1 MILVLVAGG
10 GKEISMGTVMRNF
23 LYNAGYQILCII
35 IPLIT
40 MPYLAYRLGA
50 GAIGINSYTNSVIS
64 LFTTFGLL
72 GLTNYSSREIACSN
86 AEGQEELS
94 KTFISLCVIRCMLL
108 AACMCIYLPV
118 SFLSEYTL
126 YFLLQI
132 FLLLYNFLDI
142 SWLFVGI
149 EEMRTVVIRN
159 SIVKIAST
167 AMIFLS
173 VRQESDLGRYII
185 INGGGMLAGA
195 CIMFPQAAKYIR
207 RVHVGREDITKH
219 IVPALRL
226 FLPQA
231 ASSIYVM
238 FDKTMIKWLTG
249 EVVSVGFYDQSQ
261 MIVRVPTM
269 LAGSLSTVMLPR
281 ISYEYC
287 RENMGQIKKYLE
299 LSMNLIVTAAY
310 PIFSGLAGIAPT
322 LIHWYLGGEFLECIS
337 LLQMSCIIILPVFIT
352 NVTGVMYLMGLNKT
366 KELTVS
372 YASAAMINLV
382 VNMLFIPSFGAY
394 GAVFGTIC
402 AEFTVLCIQY
412 HYMKIHIGSMHLAR
426 RSVKSIFSSVI
437 MLFFVWQV
445 GRLLGNGVMSTI
457 AQVLAGGAV
466 YILCMWLM
474 RDSVIKDFVSAAHG
488 VRRWKGKCGEDNL

>member
-1 MILVLVAGG
+1 MILALMAGG
-10 GKEISMGTVMRNF
+10 GKEISMGKVMRNF
-23 LYNAGYQILCII
+23 LYNAGYQILCIM

-40 MPYLAYRLGA
+40 MPYLAHRLGA

-72 GLTNYSSREIACSN
+72 GLTNYSSREVACSS
-86 AEGQEELS
+86 AKGKEELS
-94 KTFISLCVIRCMLL
+94 KTFISLCMIRCMLL
-108 AACMCIYLPV
+108 VICMGIYLPV
-118 SFLSEYTL
+118 SFLLEYTV

-149 EEMRTVVIRN
+149 EEMKTVVIRN

-167 AMIFLS
+167 VMIFLS
-173 VRQESDLGRYII
+173 VRQESDLGKYIV

-207 RVHVGREDITKH
+207 REHVSREDITRH

-249 EVVSVGFYDQSQ
+249 DIVSVGFYDQSQ

-287 RENMGQIKKYLE
+287 RKNMEQIKKYLE
-299 LSMNLIVTAAY
+299 LSMDLIVTMAY
-310 PIFSGLAGIAPT
+310 PIFFGLAGIAPT
-322 LIHWYLGGEFLECIS
+322 LIHWYLGEEFLECIP

-352 NVTGVMYLMGLNKT
+352 NVTGVMYLMGLDRT

-372 YASAAMINLV
+372 YTSAAMINLV

-402 AEFTVLCIQY
+402 AEFTVLCMQY
-412 HYMKIHIGSMHLAR
+412 HYMKIHIGSMHLVR
-426 RSVKSIFSSVI
+426 HSVKSIVSSVI
-437 MLFFVWQV
+437 MFLFIWQV
-445 GRLLGNGVMSTI
+445 GHFLGNGVMSTI
-457 AQVLAGGAV
+457 AQVLSGGVV
-466 YILCMWLM
+466 YILCMRLL
-474 RDSVIKDFVSAAHG
+474 RDSVIKDFVFA
-488 VRRWKGKCGEDNL
+488 VKGLRFH

>member
-1 MILVLVAGG
+1 
-10 GKEISMGTVMRNF
+10 
-23 LYNAGYQILCII
+23 
-35 IPLIT
+35 
-40 MPYLAYRLGA
+40 
-50 GAIGINSYTNSVIS
+50 
-64 LFTTFGLL
+64 
-72 GLTNYSSREIACSN
+72 
-86 AEGQEELS
+86 
-94 KTFISLCVIRCMLL
+94 
-108 AACMCIYLPV
+108 
-118 SFLSEYTL
+118 
-126 YFLLQI
+126 
-132 FLLLYNFLDI
+132 
-142 SWLFVGI
+142 
-149 EEMRTVVIRN
+149 
-159 SIVKIAST
+159 
-167 AMIFLS
+167 
-173 VRQESDLGRYII
+173 
-185 INGGGMLAGA
+185 
-195 CIMFPQAAKYIR
+195 
-207 RVHVGREDITKH
+207 
-219 IVPALRL
+219 
-226 FLPQA
+226 
-231 ASSIYVM
+231 M

-249 EVVSVGFYDQSQ
+249 DVVSVGFYDQSQ

-299 LSMNLIVTAAY
+299 LSMNLIVTAVY

-352 NVTGVMYLMGLNKT
+352 NVTGVMYLMGLNRT
-366 KELTVS
+366 RELTVS
-372 YASAAMINLV
+372 YASAAMINLA

-412 HYMKIHIGSMHLAR
+412 HYMHLVR

-466 YILCMWLM
+466 YILCMWLL